1 MRHPLTVAL
10 LLLAALALA
19 QFPLVQRMELR
30 TGQLRPAA
38 THVVLDGLGMLWTGS
53 DLGVML
59 SDGERNELLLRTA
72 PAHVNGLAAIPQGAL
87 VSLSNGLLLRC
98 TVLGCD
104 TILNDT
110 LQRSIRPVRLLSTA
124 SGAVYMASAQHGLLH
139 LAQDHWEP
147 LAASVPLQ
155 AMHINDATV
164 LSDDRLAIATD
175 QGVVVVRAGK
185 VEQVLDQR
193 HGLPDNLVTAVSAD
207 VKGTVWAGTASG
219 DLLRWQPGASHVPTV
234 LPLRADTAVTDLLL
248 HADRMWCALA
258 NGVLL
263 VHEVGRGG
271 VYRAQEEQRSAI
283 QLAPGGQGLVWWC
296 NGTDEV
302 SYGDPRVLHV
312 PSHEGIDLT
321 SITALA
327 ADDAGRIW
335 FATAAGLFHHPDA
348 FTDDARCVRIPL
360 AVQPN
365 TPLVSLTAATDHTV
379 YAGSFGAGVWAVQAD
394 GRSERLAGDRAPQ
407 DPNVLSVA
415 MADGTL
421 WMGTLGGV
429 AAMRG
434 TRVQEHGGLGPGFI
448 YHVLP
453 SDGKRS
459 LAATDG
465 QGVIRVG
472 EGRPEQ
478 LGTGGARTVYSL
490 ARDATGG
497 IWAGGPATG
506 LLGYDGTVWRTYG
519 QELGLAKAD
528 IHALAPYLGRLLV
541 FSSRGVL
548 AFDPGPSTW
557 NDLGVRMGLSELRME
572 LNTVA
577 VDVHGSLWVACDQGL
592 VRIVPDSTLLAS
604 TPPVHVCDVRLG
616 NVLMPA
622 AARFTTTHD
631 ANTLTV
637 RYALPLPDGLA
648 SMQFAYRLRGLSD
661 QVQWTREREISFPAL
676 PHGTYRFEVRPE
688 GVGEGA
694 PWTGFELVVQ
704 PPWWRLPWVM
714 VFFALAAGGLIFL
727 LLRAREQRMQ
737 LRQRAEQDR
746 VRFQLEALRSQ
757 VDPHFLFN
765 SFNTLVQLIES
776 DPDKA
781 VTHVEDL
788 SAFFR
793 NILTVRDKDL
803 ITVGEELELLATYFG
818 LEQRRFGQA
827 IVLEVQVPEEQFHWQ
842 VVPLTLQLLVEN
854 ALKHNVATMQ
864 RPLHI
869 VVRAADGTL
878 VVSNALHSR
887 LTPPRS
893 TGFGLNSIRQRYT
906 ALTDAPV
913 QVMQDDRSF
922 AVHVPLIPPAHEGP
936 DHRG

>member
-1 MRHPLTVAL
+1 MRHPLTVVL
-10 LLLAALALA
+10 LLLAVLAMG
-19 QFPLVQRMELR
+19 QFPLVQRMDLR

-38 THVVLDGLGMLWTGS
+38 THVVQDGLGMLWTGS
-53 DLGVML
+53 DMGVML

-72 PAHVNGLAAIPQGAL
+72 PLHVNGLAAAPRGTL
-87 VSLSNGLLLRC
+87 VSLSNGMLLRC

-104 TILNDT
+104 TILHDT
-110 LQRSIRPVRLLSTA
+110 LQRSIRPVRLLSTT
-124 SGAVYMASAQHGLLH
+124 SGAVYMASAQHGLLR
-139 LAQDHWEP
+139 LEQGRWEP
-147 LAASVPLQ
+147 LAASAPVQ
-155 AMHINDATV
+155 AMHINDAVV

-175 QGVVVVRAGK
+175 QGLVVVRGGQ
-185 VEQVLDQR
+185 VEQVLDQH

-207 VKGTVWAGTASG
+207 VQGAVWAGTASG
-219 DLLRWQPGASHVPTV
+219 DLLRWEPGSNAPTV

-271 VYRAQEEQRSAI
+271 VYRVQEEQRSSI
-283 QLAPGGQGLVWWC
+283 QLAPGGQGLVWWS
-296 NGTDEV
+296 NGTDVV

-312 PSHEGIDLT
+312 ASHEGIDLT
-321 SITALA
+321 AITALT

-335 FATAAGLFHHPDA
+335 FATSAGLFHHPDA

-360 AVQPN
+360 ALQPN

-379 YAGSFGAGVWAVQAD
+379 LAGSFGAGVWAIQAD
-394 GRSERLAGDRAPQ
+394 GRSERLSGDRAPQ

-415 MADGTL
+415 TADGTL

-429 AAMRG
+429 AALG
-434 TRVQEHGGLGPGFI
+434 GSRVQEHGGLGPGFI

-453 SDGKRS
+453 IDGKRS

-465 QGVIRVG
+465 HGVIQVG

-490 ARDATGG
+490 SRDPKGR

-506 LLGYDGTVWRTYG
+506 LLGYDGTTWHTYG
-519 QELGLAKAD
+519 QELGLAEAD
-528 IHALAPYLGRLLV
+528 VHALAPYLDRMLV
-541 FSSRGVL
+541 FTSRGVL
-548 AFDPGPSTW
+548 AFDPARNTW
-557 NDLGVRMGLSELRME
+557 NDIGSRMGLSELRME

-577 VDVHGSLWVACDQGL
+577 IDVHGSLWVACDQGL

-604 TPPVHVCDVRLG
+604 TPAVQVRDVRLG
-616 NVLMPA
+616 SEHLPA
-622 AARFTTTHD
+622 AARFITAHD

-637 RYALPLPDGLA
+637 RYAIPLPEGLA
-648 SMQFAYRLRGLSD
+648 SMQFAYRLVGLSD
-661 QVQWTREREISFPAL
+661 QVLITREREISFPAL
-676 PHGTYRFEVRPE
+676 PPGTYRFEVRPV
-688 GVGEGA
+688 GVGGREDA
-694 PWTGFELVVQ
+694 LWTGFDLVVR

-714 VFFALAAGGLIFL
+714 ALGAVMAGLVTFL
-727 LLRAREQRMQ
+727 LLRARERRIRHRQQ
-737 LRQRAEQDR
+737 LEQDR

-776 DPDKA
+776 APEKA
-781 VTHVEDL
+781 VEHVDEL
-788 SAFFR
+788 STFFR
-793 NILTVRDKDL
+793 NILAVRDKDL
-803 ITVGEELELLATYFG
+803 IPLGEELELLATYFG
-818 LEQRRFGQA
+818 LEQRRFGAA
-827 IVLEVQVPEEQFHWQ
+827 IVLEVQVPDEDRSAL

-854 ALKHNVATMQ
+854 ALKHNVATLQ
-864 RPLHI
+864 HPLCI
-869 VVRAADGTL
+869 TVKVADGDLIVHNTL
-878 VVSNALHSR
+878 QPR

-893 TGFGLNSIRQRYT
+893 TGFGLDSIRQRYA
-906 ALTDAPV
+906 ALSARAV
-913 QVMQDDRSF
+913 HLERSERSF
-922 AVHVPLIPPAHEGP
+922 AVHVPLIPA
-936 DHRG
+936 RS

>member
-10 LLLAALALA
+10 FLLAPLAMA
-19 QFPLVQRMELR
+19 QFPLVQRMDLR

-38 THVVLDGLGMLWTGS
+38 THVVQDGLGMLWTGS

-72 PAHVNGLAAIPQGAL
+72 PAHVNGLAAVPQGAL
-87 VSLSNGLLLRC
+87 VSLSNGMLLRC

-104 TILNDT
+104 TVLNDT

-207 VKGTVWAGTASG
+207 AKGTVWAGTASG

-271 VYRAQEEQRSAI
+271 VYRAQVEQRSAI

-321 SITALA
+321 AITALT

-415 MADGTL
+415 VADGTL

-429 AAMRG
+429 AALRG

-478 LGTGGARTVYSL
+478 LSTGGARTVYSL
-490 ARDATGG
+490 ARDAIGG

-506 LLGYDGTVWRTYG
+506 LLGYDGTAWRTFG
-519 QELGLAKAD
+519 QELGLAEAD

-548 AFDPGPSTW
+548 AFHPGRNTW

-592 VRIVPDSTLLAS
+592 VRIVPDSTLFAS
-604 TPPVHVCDVRLG
+604 TPPVHVSDVRLG
-616 NVLMPA
+616 NVRMPA
-622 AARFTTTHD
+622 AAHFTTTHD

-648 SMQFAYRLRGLSD
+648 SMQFAYRLVGLSD
-661 QVQWTREREISFPAL
+661 QVLLTREREISFPAL
-676 PHGTYRFEVRPE
+676 PPGSYRFEVRP
-688 GVGEGA
+688 VGAGSGEEA
-694 PWTGFELVVQ
+694 PWTGFDLVVR

-714 VFFALAAGGLIFL
+714 VLFALSAGGLTFL
-727 LLRAREQRMQ
+727 LLRAREQRIQ
-737 LRQRAEQDR
+737 LRQRLEQDR

-765 SFNTLVQLIES
+765 SFNTLVQLIETE
-776 DPDKA
+776 PEKA
-781 VTHVEDL
+781 VAHVDDL
-788 SAFFR
+788 STFFR

-803 ITVGEELELLATYFG
+803 IPLGEELELLATYFG
-818 LEQRRFGQA
+818 LEQRRFGSA
-827 IVLEVQVPEEQFHWQ
+827 IALDVQVPEVERAAL

-854 ALKHNVATMQ
+854 ALKHNVATLQ

-869 VVRAADGTL
+869 IVKVLNGEL
-878 VVSNALHSR
+878 VVYNPLQPR

-893 TGFGLNSIRQRYT
+893 TGFGLDSIRKRYA
-906 ALTDAPV
+906 ALSPRPVHLVRTDH
-913 QVMQDDRSF
+913 SF
-922 AVHVPLIPPAHEGP
+922 AVHVPLIPNRP
-936 DHRG
+936 